1 MVILKYQ
8 PLLTTPRQSPL
19 SSNSGRYIQGV
30 LFLLSYVFL
39 SLLSYIWDRETKP
52 TKLSKE
58 GKSVL
63 LAIVKDSLS
72 SKTSLSLPCPQ
83 FIRPVSWC
91 SFRPCR
97 RVPVVHRSDDFRL
110 SVAPRQHHC
119 TVQNMYC
126 IIYEWPPPDLF
137 GIF

>member
-1 MVILKYQ
+1 MVILKFQ
-8 PLLTTPRQSPL
+8 PLLTNTTAITVIVKQW
-19 SSNSGRYIQGV
+19 
-30 LFLLSYVFL
+30 
-39 SLLSYIWDRETKP
+39 SLYTRRLVSFKLWTIWDRE

-63 LAIVKDSLS
+63 LAVDKDSLS
-72 SKTSLSLPCPQ
+72 SKTFLSLPCPQ

-119 TVQNMYC
+119 IVQNMYC